1 MTRPAPRRSTTPYTV
16 ADFPLDNDPE
26 DGLGNWEWDPDDT
39 YDHHDSGD
47 TPYAAGPLDTYDV
60 SVGFT
65 LAEHHGM
72 QLLLKAG
79 SPGDAI
85 NPGHYFPLTLV
96 PGQTGANNYRNNIQ
110 GCNPAAISMPTAL
123 ANEPGNMVG
132 PTEQG
137 VQFLIDGDPSAF
149 WDTTYQNPVTGIWGQ
164 IAGSSCHP
172 NCSTPTGF
180 SPRLRPL
187 PLFDPHA
194 YDAGREAG
202 RLDIFLTRFGGF
214 FIESLIAGDV
224 RGHLSIAPAV
234 AGGGPL
240 DDESAFL
247 RTVILVR

>member
-1 MTRPAPRRSTTPYTV
+1 M
-16 ADFPLDNDPE
+16 
-26 DGLGNWEWDPDDT
+26 
-39 YDHHDSGD
+39 
-47 TPYAAGPLDTYDV
+47 
-60 SVGFT
+60 
-65 LAEHHGM
+65 
-72 QLLLKAG
+72 
-79 SPGDAI
+79 
-85 NPGHYFPLTLV
+85 
-96 PGQTGANNYRNNIQ
+96 PGQTGANNYRNDIQ
-110 GCNPAAISMPTAL
+110 GCNPAAISMPTTL
-123 ANEPGNMVG
+123 ANEPGNMTG

-137 VQFLIDGDPSAF
+137 VQSLIDEDPTAF
-149 WDTTYQNPVTGIWGQ
+149 WDSTYQNPVTGTWGP

-172 NCSTPTGF
+172 SGSTPTGF

-202 RLDIFLTRFGGF
+202 CLDIFLTRFGGF

-224 RGHLSIAPAV
+224 RGHLSVALAV